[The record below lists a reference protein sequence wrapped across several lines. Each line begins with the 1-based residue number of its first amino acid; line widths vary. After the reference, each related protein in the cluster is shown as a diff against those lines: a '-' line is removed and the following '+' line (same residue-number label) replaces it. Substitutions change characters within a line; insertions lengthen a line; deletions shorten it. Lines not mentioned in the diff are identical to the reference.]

1 MNSGKKAQHD
11 FPEMRGGGVK
21 GRLELFQKFIRFGW
35 AILPLVEVLVKQ
47 LCCQRQINSSAPRL
61 ATSPCVP
68 YNSTFTQNKLHFDQN
83 HLQYKHTP
91 RCLIINNV
99 IIIFIIGI
107 VKIILFN
114 LFLTKTWLTAE
125 IGLKFPELPLQQKGH
140 LSYHSYCGRV
150 KTLTSECTICLDC
163 SIMKHFH
170 RLCLHDSSVKLL

>member
-1 MNSGKKAQHD
+1 MLDNC
-11 FPEMRGGGVK
+11 VC
-21 GRLELFQKFIRFGW
+21 LFVFIS
-35 AILPLVEVLVKQ
+35 LLLVEVLVKQ

-83 HLQYKHTP
+83 HLQYS
-91 RCLIINNV
+91 LLVVNINNV

-150 KTLTSECTICLDC
+150 KTLTSECIICLDC

-170 RLCLHDSSVKLL
+170 RLCLNDSSVKLL